1 MLIVTAIVL
10 FSLTLYCRYGL
21 HRTGVVGR
29 RGQRPLWR
37 TCTIVLALAL
47 GWLITYATL
56 RPLFPE
62 LGQEAAVDLV
72 WPVGLMYM
80 GAFSMVVALV
90 ELSFRGH
97 RAAREIIRDEREA
110 TATR

>member
-1 MLIVTAIVL
+1 MLIVIAIVL
-10 FSLTLYCRYGL
+10 FALTLYCRHGIA
-21 HRTGVVGR
+21 RAR
-29 RGQRPLWR
+29 RDGWIGQIPFWR
-37 TCTIVLALAL
+37 TCTAVLALAV
-47 GWLITYATL
+47 GWLITYAAL

-80 GAFSMVVALV
+80 GAFSMVVGLV

-110 TATR
+110 AVTR